1 VPIETNFNEI
11 HLNSLRAEHPLQ
23 NAPWDRKDCFV
34 IIGHEIAS
42 FNKYFSFLFIVW
54 SYSDMKPAYNICDK
68 FCNWR
73 SYKTRDGIV

>member
-11 HLNSLRAEHPLQ
+11 DLNSLGAEHLLQ

-54 SYSDMKPAYNICDK
+54 SYSDMKQLTTFAINFVNDVLTK
-68 FCNWR
+68 LAM
-73 SYKTRDGIV
+73 GL